1 MEGSN
6 FIDYVRIFVRSGNGG
21 GGSVH
26 WRREKY
32 VPMGGPD
39 GGDGGKGG
47 SIILRGNK
55 QLWTL
60 LHLKYKKHIHADNGA
75 SGEGGMR
82 SGRSAEDIIIE
93 VPLGTVAKNGETF
106 EKEFEILEDG
116 QEVVWLKGGRGGQGN
131 THFKTSTK
139 QAPHYAQ
146 PGEEADRCRV
156 YV

>member
-6 FIDYVRIFVRSGNGG
+6 FIDYVRVFVRSGNGG

-39 GGDGGKGG
+39 GGDGGRGG

-60 LHLKYKKHIHADNGA
+60 LHLKYRKHIHADDGK

-82 SGRSAEDIIIE
+82 SGKGGEDIIIE
-93 VPLGTVAKNGETF
+93 VPLGTIAKNGETG
-106 EKEFEILEDG
+106 EKEAEILEDG
-116 QEVVWLKGGRGGQGN
+116 QEIAWL
-131 THFKTSTK
+131 
-139 QAPHYAQ
+139 
-146 PGEEADRCRV
+146 
-156 YV
+156 